1 MRQRMAS
8 TSKKSSGTRQRL
20 GLLFVSLLL
29 VFFCA
34 GGAWAAMGEISSF
47 SLLDDANT
55 DIAGKGTAL
64 GADGLKDAGFSVSL
78 RGNGAITRITLADK
92 ISGRRW
98 DTSVSSGGSLLAVR
112 SEKGEMLNSGGK
124 MALLAFV
131 FGTRFSIWV
140 NDRENTLEKD
150 GTYELTVH
158 FIDRSTVS
166 STLRVKG
173 IAPAAV
179 PLSGKPLLEP
189 RILSAVLLG
198 QKDDDYAGPDHRNK
212 KIGKSG
218 VNDWVTAVRLNA
230 TGTITGFRLHN
241 VGGIAGVWDTFPN
254 SDYPLAAVMSDGSVT
269 LPRIFNRDDGSVSI
283 PIKGEMTF
291 YLLVEN
297 NGSLQDRRTSTVL
310 SVYIDDK
317 VVERIVS
324 KERYEAGG
332 SFDVLSFS
340 FNGRG
345 KYDFVGESPKPG
357 SNLVPDLGLTLVMDA
372 IGTVNGVRVTGTW
385 ESNGKKI
392 TKTWDTI
399 PANTNPLVAVTRADG
414 KRLNKNDSTLSFP
427 VKGRETLYFW
437 IDNQEDVG
445 ANATFRA
452 DVAFSD
458 GRIMTASW
466 SDKPTAAPAKSG
478 PERSIR
484 MTAKPAPLEAGVV
497 GKTEAPSSGA
507 KNNMSL
513 LVRVRGS
520 GSIVRM
526 SLINRSGAG
535 KWDTTPKNQIPL
547 LGVRHKSK
555 LLNAKDGTI
564 NIPLK
569 DRIDLELVVEDN
581 GSVKKGNAR
590 FLLSIAWSDGEL
602 TREMLAW

>member
-1 MRQRMAS
+1 MAS
-8 TSKKSSGTRQRL
+8 TSKEGSGTRQRL
-20 GLLFVSLLL
+20 GLLFISLLF

-47 SLLDDANT
+47 SLLDDVNT
-55 DIAGKGTAL
+55 DIAGKGSAL

-112 SEKGEMLNSGGK
+112 SEKGEILNSGGK

-140 NDRENTLEKD
+140 NDRENTPEKG

-158 FIDRSTVS
+158 FIDRSTAS
-166 STLRVKG
+166 STLRVRG

-241 VGGIAGVWDTFPN
+241 VGGIAGAWDTFPN
-254 SDYPLAAVMSDGSVT
+254 SDYPLVAVMSDGSVT
-269 LPRIFNRDDGSVSI
+269 LPKIFNRDDGSVSI

-297 NGSLQDRRTSTVL
+297 NDSLQDHRTSTVL

-317 VVERIVS
+317 VAERIVS
-324 KERYEAGG
+324 KEQYEAGG

-340 FNGRG
+340 FNGR
-345 KYDFVGESPKPG
+345 
-357 SNLVPDLGLTLVMDA
+357 N
-372 IGTVNGVRVTGTW
+372 
-385 ESNGKKI
+385 
-392 TKTWDTI
+392 
-399 PANTNPLVAVTRADG
+399 
-414 KRLNKNDSTLSFP
+414 
-427 VKGRETLYFW
+427 
-437 IDNQEDVG
+437 
-445 ANATFRA
+445 
-452 DVAFSD
+452 
-458 GRIMTASW
+458 
-466 SDKPTAAPAKSG
+466 KPTAAPAKNG

-484 MTAKPAPLEAGVV
+484 MTAKPAPPEAGVV
-497 GKTEAPSSGA
+497 GKTEAPASGS

-526 SLINRSGAG
+526 SLMNRSGAG
-535 KWDTTPKNQIPL
+535 KWDTTPKNRIPL

-564 NIPLK
+564 NIPVK